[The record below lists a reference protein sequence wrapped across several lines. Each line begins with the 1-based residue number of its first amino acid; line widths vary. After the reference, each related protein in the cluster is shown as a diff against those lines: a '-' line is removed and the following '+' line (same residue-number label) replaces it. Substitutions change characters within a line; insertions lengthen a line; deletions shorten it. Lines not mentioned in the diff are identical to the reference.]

1 MTRSN
6 SDPVHGWR
14 NRPLVREPDP
24 RRAKF
29 MRRMLITLGL
39 ALAPAGVFLLQQN
52 ECLTLSYKVEAI
64 RSEQESL
71 RKEERDLRVERA
83 ELESLTSIEQWA
95 VEKRRLQRP
104 KPENVVIVTS
114 PQTVGPDRLVAHAG
128 TRRAGS

>member
-6 SDPVHGWR
+6 NDPIQGWR
-14 NRPLVREPDP
+14 NRPVVRELDP

-52 ECLTLSYKVEAI
+52 ECLTLSYQVEAL
-64 RSEQESL
+64 RSEQELL

-95 VEKRRLQRP
+95 VEKQRLQRP

-114 PQTVGPDRLVAHAG
+114 PRSVGPDRLVARAG
-128 TRRAGS
+128 TPRTGS